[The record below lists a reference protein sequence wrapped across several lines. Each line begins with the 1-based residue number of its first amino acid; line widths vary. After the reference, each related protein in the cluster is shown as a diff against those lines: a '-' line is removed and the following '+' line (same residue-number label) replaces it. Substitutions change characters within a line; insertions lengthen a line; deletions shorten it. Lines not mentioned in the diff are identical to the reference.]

1 MAPGVDVRVVNADKV
16 AEQASTS
23 DGLHIHD
30 VQHQQKNN
38 LLSMRM
44 PRRKYVWNESN
55 IEPKQPPLLL
65 INQCFFFVFF
75 INQCFSIFQVRL
87 NLFPFFFFTFEK
99 TQCGG
104 CFCFF
109 C

>member
-65 INQCFFFVFF
+65 INQCFFLFFLSINVLAFFKFV
-75 INQCFSIFQVRL
+75 
-87 NLFPFFFFTFEK
+87 
-99 TQCGG
+99 
-104 CFCFF
+104 
-109 C
+109 